1 MNDLRPTII
10 KLLSNIGSHKEIQLY
25 LKRFSQLDAK
35 RFAVV
40 KVGGAIL
47 RDRTEELIHSLAF
60 LQQIGLTPVVVHG
73 AGPQLDAAMQEK
85 GIEKKTIDGL
95 RVTTPEVLSVV
106 RRVLLGENARL
117 VEALQAQGV
126 RATAVSSGVFECAL
140 LDQSKYGFVGDVQS
154 VHTEVIDSAIQ
165 AQSIPVIA
173 SLGETAEGQIVNI
186 NADWAANDLIKSLQP
201 YKIIFLTETG
211 GLLDGNGQL
220 IEAVNLQTDYAHL
233 LEQPWLHSGMRVK
246 IEQIH
251 DLLQHLPLSSSVSI
265 TKPSELA
272 KELFTHRGSGTLLR
286 RGEAFHC
293 FTDWKDVDTAK
304 LRVLIESAFGRS
316 LSADYFETTRLYRAY
331 VSEHYRAALI
341 LTEEEGITHLDK
353 FAVDAEAQGEGLGK
367 AAWQMMREENP
378 QLFWR
383 SRVANRAVNSFY
395 FDEADGCQKN
405 EEWIV
410 FWYGLQSLEQIQ
422 FAIEHCR
429 SRPATL
435 RSVA

>member
-1 MNDLRPTII
+1 
-10 KLLSNIGSHKEIQLY
+10 
-25 LKRFSQLDAK
+25 
-35 RFAVV
+35 
-40 KVGGAIL
+40 
-47 RDRTEELIHSLAF
+47 

-73 AGPQLDAAMQEK
+73 AGPQLDAAMKEK
-85 GIEKKTIDGL
+85 GIEKQSVGGL
-95 RVTTPEVLSVV
+95 RVTSPDVLSVV
-106 RRVLLGENARL
+106 RKVMLNENAKL
-117 VEALQAQGV
+117 VEALQAHGV
-126 RATAVSSGVFECAL
+126 RATAVTSGVFECQL
-140 LDQSKYGFVGDVQS
+140 MDVQKYGFVGDVQQ
-154 VHTEVIDSAIQ
+154 VHAEVIESAIQ
-165 AQSIPVIA
+165 SQSIPVIA

-186 NADWAANDLIKSLQP
+186 NADWAANDLIKYLQP

-233 LEQPWLHSGMRVK
+233 IQQSWLHSGMRVK

-251 DLLQHLPLSSSVSI
+251 DLLMHLPLSSSVSI

-293 FTDWKDVDTAK
+293 FTNWVQVDTQK
-304 LRVLIESAFGRS
+304 LRELIESAFGRE
-316 LSADYFETTRLYRAY
+316 LSADYFDSTPLYRAY
-331 VSEHYRAALI
+331 ISEHYRAALI
-341 LTEEEGITHLDK
+341 LTEEQGITHLDK

-383 SRVANRAVNSFY
+383 SRVENRAANSFY
-395 FDEADGCQKN
+395 FEEAQGCQKN
-405 EEWIV
+405 TEWIV
-410 FWYGLQSLEQIQ
+410 FWYGLNTIEQIQ
-422 FAIEHCR
+422 FAIEHCQ